1 MENNEESART
11 DVLQNNNID
20 KNNENSD
27 PILED
32 QRDVMNLIK
41 NKILKF

>member
-1 MENNEESART
+1 MENNEESVRT
-11 DVLQNNNID
+11 EVLQNNNID
-20 KNNENSD
+20 KNYENSD